1 MNDIFSNRFY
11 GKVLKD
17 WKNASQRWNKKVSLG
32 FNDKE
37 KKLFNNWIKEL
48 RIKLKCFQRIQWKAS
63 IDD

>member
-1 MNDIFSNRFY
+1 MNAIFSNRFY

-37 KKLFNNWIKEL
+37 KKLLNDWKKEL
-48 RIKLKCFQRIQWKAS
+48 RVKLKCFQRFQWKAS
-63 IDD
+63 LDD